1 MLTTLKFANRPV
13 YLFDINGRRYYVTR
27 SNASPS
33 LGSLSFVSGRTIS
46 VFAPACMSY
55 QQAAMKAA
63 QMIAQ
68 QHTAR

>member
-13 YLFDINGRRYYVTR
+13 HLFNINGRRYYVTR
-27 SNASPS
+27 SKAFPS
-33 LGSLSFVSGRTIS
+33 LESVSFVSNRAIS
-46 VFAPACMSY
+46 VFAPAGMSY

-68 QHTAR
+68 QHTA

>member
-13 YLFDINGRRYYVTR
+13 YLFCIVGCKYYVTR
-27 SNASPS
+27 SNTSPNW
-33 LGSLSFVSGRTIS
+33 GSLSFVSGRTIS

-68 QHTAR
+68 

>member
-13 YLFDINGRRYYVTR
+13 YLFNINSRKYYVAR
-27 SNASPS
+27 SSAPQT
-33 LGSLSFVSGRTIS
+33 GTVALSSANGAAAVL
-46 VFAPACMSY
+46 APACMSY

-68 QHTAR
+68 QHTA

>member
-13 YLFDINGRRYYVTR
+13 HLFNINGRRYYVTR
-27 SNASPS
+27 SKAFPS
-33 LGSLSFVSGRTIS
+33 LEGVSFVSNRAIS
-46 VFAPACMSY
+46 VFAPAGMSY

-68 QHTAR
+68 QHTA

>member
-13 YLFDINGRRYYVTR
+13 YLFNINGRRYYVTR
-27 SNASPS
+27 SNTSPS

-68 QHTAR
+68 QHTA

>member
-13 YLFDINGRRYYVTR
+13 HLFNINGRRYYVTR
-27 SNASPS
+27 SKASPS
-33 LGSLSFVSGRTIS
+33 LGSLSFVSDRAIS
-46 VFAPACMSY
+46 VFAPAGTSY

-68 QHTAR
+68 QHTA